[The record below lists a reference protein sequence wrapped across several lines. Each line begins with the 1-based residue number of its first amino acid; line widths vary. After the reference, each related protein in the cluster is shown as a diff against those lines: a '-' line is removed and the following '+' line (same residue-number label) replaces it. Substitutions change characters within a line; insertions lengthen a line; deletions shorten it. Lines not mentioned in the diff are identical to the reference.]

1 MSAKSRGIAYTIYCE
16 QLYLSIFILN
26 SIEMK
31 YIFFGLSI
39 SILMSCS
46 EANQDKPL
54 EQLDKKSAREVVLV
68 TETKGDSVLHITK
81 QHIWFNGEKIA
92 DKSDTIITAKRVNTW
107 SVGDTAQTLSEVPIY
122 VTVQ

>member
-1 MSAKSRGIAYTIYCE
+1 
-16 QLYLSIFILN
+16 
-26 SIEMK
+26 MK

-39 SILMSCS
+39 LILMSCS
-46 EANQDKPL
+46 EANQEKPL